1 MAGLFGPIAQIGMV
15 VRDIEA
21 AMAHWGQVC
30 GVGPWFYMPRYP
42 LPRFSYRGVER
53 PGPDLAIALAYSGEM
68 QLELIQQRCA
78 TPSMYRDF
86 LDAGLEGMQHWAF
99 WAEDYDA
106 ALARALA
113 AGQHIGQAGD
123 ATGRGRFAYLDST
136 YRDSTGPAASVV
148 EIVELT
154 PARAAG
160 FARIKAA
167 AAGWDGSDPIRL
179 L

>member
-1 MAGLFGPIAQIGMV
+1 MSRIFGPMRQVGMV

-21 AMAHWGQVC
+21 AMAHWAGVC
-30 GVGPWFYMPRYP
+30 GVGPWFFMPRYP
-42 LPRFSYRGVER
+42 LPRFRYRGVEQT
-53 PGPDLAIALAYSGEM
+53 GPEVAIALAYSGGV

-86 LDAGLEGMQHWAF
+86 LDAGREGMQHWAF

-106 ALARALA
+106 ALAKALA
-113 AGQHIGQAGD
+113 AGHRVGQEGD
-123 ATGRGRFAYLDST
+123 AVGRGRFAYLESD
-136 YRDSTGPAASVV
+136 GPVASVV

-154 PARAAG
+154 AARAAG
-160 FARIKAA
+160 FDRMQAA
-167 AAGWDGSDPIRL
+167 AAGWDGQDPVRL